1 MKNTRKPAVLIM
13 LRDIQMSMSADPVSH
28 MICCHVISSRCC
40 CRLYRLCLNDPFSP
54 PLLILHPELTL
65 ETLRYILCVCVYGH
79 NVIIIRG

>member
-40 CRLYRLCLNDPFSP
+40 RLYRLCLNDPFSP

-65 ETLRYILCVCVYGH
+65 ETLRYIYIVCMCVCMDTM
-79 NVIIIRG
+79 